1 MTLGIAALALV
12 WYRLRARWTSVRTMI
27 RTLDWDTT
35 FFLVG
40 VFVVVGALTGSG
52 WLDRLASWMA
62 GVCGGSLIAAFLG
75 IVLVPVIVS
84 GFVDNVPFMLAMMP
98 VAQRLA
104 DQLHEP
110 VTVRMFGLLV
120 GACLGGNITPIGAS
134 ADVVTLGILRKR
146 GHLVSFGT
154 FMRMG
159 VPFTIAATATGAAVI
174 WGIWGR

>member
-1 MTLGIAALALV
+1 
-12 WYRLRARWTSVRTMI
+12 
-27 RTLDWDTT
+27 
-35 FFLVG
+35 
-40 VFVVVGALTGSG
+40 
-52 WLDRLASWMA
+52 MA

-75 IVLVPVIVS
+75 VVPVSVIVS

-104 DQLHEP
+104 DPLHEP
-110 VTVRMFGLLV
+110 VTVLMFGLLV

-134 ADVVTLGILRKR
+134 ANFVTLGILRKR

-159 VPFTIAATATGAAVI
+159 APLTIAATATGAAVI
-174 WGIWGR
+174 WAIWGR